1 MSNMMLRKASLV
13 AIMSLGV
20 TTAAYAES
28 CQNTPLY
35 DNMRIIADNMRP
47 MTQAIRS
54 NDMDAARD
62 LLPAMMAAA
71 ESASQEQPYLF
82 RDGGTDSDIAA
93 YDAVMAEFLAVFTA
107 LEAALA
113 ASNQGAAAQA
123 MQALGDVRRTGHRE
137 FKDRSCED

>member
-1 MSNMMLRKASLV
+1 MMVRNASLV

-20 TTAAYAES
+20 TAAAYAES
-28 CQNTPLY
+28 CQDTPLY
-35 DNMRIIADNMRP
+35 DDMRTIAENMRP
-47 MTQAIRS
+47 MTQAIRN

-62 LLPAMMAAA
+62 LLPVMMAAA

-82 RDGGTDSDIAA
+82 RDGGAGSDIAA
-93 YDAVMAEFLAVFTA
+93 YDAVMVEFLAEFNA

-113 ASNQGAAAQA
+113 ASNQSAAARA